1 MTRSS
6 RILWVAVLVAVLFL
20 VPWRAAAQTLTG
32 VVPVGTTPTAMAA
45 NPVTNKIYVANK
57 DNNNVTVVDGAT
69 NATSTINAGTL
80 PFAVALNPV
89 TNQVY
94 VASNSSNNVTVIDA
108 GNSVVATVSVGI
120 NPSH

>member
-1 MTRSS
+1 
-6 RILWVAVLVAVLFL
+6 
-20 VPWRAAAQTLTG
+20 
-32 VVPVGTTPTAMAA
+32 MAA